1 MKEFIIFIIIF
12 SIILTIFLTTFYGR
26 FIYAQL
32 KYGVLGSVP
41 VDIVGNRN
49 KLIDIAD
56 NKDKIENKLFRLPVS
71 GSVDNVATLVIPLI
85 GVNAPIVLSGN
96 IDESLIQ
103 KDLEKGVVR
112 YGNSNVILGHSSAY
126 PWYKG
131 KYGSVF
137 SLLNKLQ
144 IGDEIYI
151 YSNNKE
157 YSFKVSEKQ
166 IDSPKNISLQK
177 TSEDSVIYLISCWP
191 INTNWKR
198 IAIKAIAIDKQFDI

>member
-1 MKEFIIFIIIF
+1 MKEFIIFLFIF
-12 SIILTIFLTTFYGR
+12 FAVFIVSLAIFNGR

-32 KYGVLGSVP
+32 KYDFLGP
-41 VDIVGNRN
+41 AP
-49 KLIDIAD
+49 IDITNKSETEKGLFWLPAPGNAD
-56 NKDKIENKLFRLPVS
+56 NLV
-71 GSVDNVATLVIPLI
+71 TLVIPSI

-126 PWYKG
+126 PWYNG
-131 KYGSVF
+131 NYGSVF

-151 YSNNKE
+151 FSNNKK
-157 YSFKVSEKQ
+157 YSYKMSEKQ
-166 IDSPKNISLQK
+166 INSPKNISLQE
-177 TSEDSVIYLISCWP
+177 TTDDSAIYLVSCWP
-191 INTNWKR
+191 INTDWKR
-198 IAIKAIAIDKQFDI
+198 IAIKAITIDN

>member
-1 MKEFIIFIIIF
+1 MKEFIIFFIIF
-12 SIILTIFLTTFYGR
+12 FAVFAVSLAIFNGR

-32 KYGVLGSVP
+32 KYDFLGPAP
-41 VDIVGNRN
+41 V
-49 KLIDIAD
+49 DIAD
-56 NKDKIENKLFRLPVS
+56 NKNKIEKGLFWLPVS
-71 GSVDNVATLVIPLI
+71 GSADNFVTLVIPSI

-131 KYGSVF
+131 NYGSVF

-151 YSNNKE
+151 YSNNKK
-157 YSFKVSEKQ
+157 YSYKVSEKQ
-166 IDSPKNISLQK
+166 INSPKNISLQE
-177 TSEDSVIYLISCWP
+177 TTEDSAIYLVSCWP

-198 IAIKAIAIDKQFDI
+198 IAIKAIAIDK

>member
-1 MKEFIIFIIIF
+1 MKEFIIFFIIF
-12 SIILTIFLTTFYGR
+12 FAVFAVSLAIFNGR

-32 KYGVLGSVP
+32 KYDFLGPAP
-41 VDIVGNRN
+41 VDIAGNESKTEER
-49 KLIDIAD
+49 
-56 NKDKIENKLFRLPVS
+56 LFWLPAP
-71 GSVDNVATLVIPLI
+71 GSVDNLVTLVIPSI

-96 IDESLIQ
+96 TDESLIQ

-131 KYGSVF
+131 NYGSVF

-151 YSNNKE
+151 YSNNKK
-157 YSFKVSEKQ
+157 YSYKISEKQ
-166 IDSPKNISLQK
+166 INSPKNISLQEA
-177 TSEDSVIYLISCWP
+177 TEDSVIYLVSCWP

-198 IAIKAIAIDKQFDI
+198 IAIKAIAIDK

>member
-1 MKEFIIFIIIF
+1 MKEFIIFFIIF
-12 SIILTIFLTTFYGR
+12 FAVFAVSLAIFNGR

-32 KYGVLGSVP
+32 KYDFLGPTP
-41 VDIVGNRN
+41 V
-49 KLIDIAD
+49 DIAD
-56 NKDKIENKLFRLPVS
+56 NKNKIEKGLFWLPVS
-71 GSVDNVATLVIPLI
+71 GSVDNLVTLVIPLI

-96 IDESLIQ
+96 TDESLIQ

-131 KYGSVF
+131 NYGSVF

-151 YSNNKE
+151 YSNNKK
-157 YSFKVSEKQ
+157 YSYKMSEKQ
-166 IDSPKNISLQK
+166 INSPKNISLQE
-177 TSEDSVIYLISCWP
+177 TTEDSAIYLVSCWP

-198 IAIKAIAIDKQFDI
+198 IAIKAIAIDK